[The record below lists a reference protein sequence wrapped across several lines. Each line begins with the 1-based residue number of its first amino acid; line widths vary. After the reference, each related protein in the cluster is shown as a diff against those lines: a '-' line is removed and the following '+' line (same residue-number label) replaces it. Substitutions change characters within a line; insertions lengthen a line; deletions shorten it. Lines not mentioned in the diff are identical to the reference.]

1 MLNVTGLLLSD
12 IDALKHC
19 FRLETLMAAE
29 NRFENAI
36 ELGKQLTVFPCL
48 RNVVLNDCPA
58 QKDIHY
64 RDKITAGALQIG
76 KSEPR

>member
-1 MLNVTGLLLSD
+1 
-12 IDALKHC
+12 
-19 FRLETLMAAE
+19 MAAE
-29 NRFENAI
+29 NNFESAM

-48 RNVVLNDCPA
+48 RTVLLNDCPA

-76 KSEPR
+76 NCEL